1 MNKRLIIGLLS
12 ALVLATSYAQVN
24 DWENHEITQINAE
37 VAHASYVP
45 FQQAAWQNNS
55 LEESPLVRVLNGTW
69 KFRYF
74 ENPGQVPRNIH
85 RVADNGSGT
94 TFRFPPT
101 GNCRATEITI
111 RRFSPTRCTLSSRTR
126 PSCPKIITPRESI
139 RKRSGFRPNRRTIKC
154 LFTSPGYSRPCTFG

>member
-37 VAHASYVP
+37 EAHASYVP

-85 RVADNGSGT
+85 RVADNGQWDNIEVPSNWQLQGDGKYDPPVFT
-94 TFRFPPT
+94 NSVYPFEPNPPFVPEDYNPTGVYKKTFRV
-101 GNCRATEITI
+101 
-111 RRFSPTRCTLSSRTR
+111 
-126 PSCPKIITPRESI
+126 PSE
-139 RKRSGFRPNRRTIKC
+139 
-154 LFTSPGYSRPCTFG
+154 